1 MKRIMKY
8 LWIVAIILLLPLVVN
23 FILLIPSFT
32 PIVGDNISWL
42 GFWGSYLGAIIS
54 ASVAFII
61 LAIQYKQNSEEN
73 ERNRKLQINVIVH
86 QQEQTRLNH
95 IIDMSVKL
103 LADADVSKYYT
114 LCKHLGEESQYST
127 NMLIDGFSS
136 KLINRYDE
144 LNLYVGLDRT
154 CFMIRLNLL
163 VSSYDN
169 ISIDI
174 RSIIRLFCRSNWMV
188 NIPTL
193 EEFSEEVSEE
203 MKFIITKRINSKDYF
218 LHAKDCREII
228 GDGIL
233 LMDKKRLDMN
243 HHISK
248 YISSERERID
258 NILIEHA

>member
-1 MKRIMKY
+1 MKRIKKY

-163 VSSYDN
+163 
-169 ISIDI
+169 DI